1 MQSMTGYILIASR
14 KQFILCFRLN
24 LCIILWDPLI
34 NGHVWGT
41 VQVSFLGCARHI
53 GKSLARLESVRIRKA
68 VIVFLTLP
76 SICKWREIIHWV
88 LSIGLCHRDSRVLS
102 SVYDILRHINCWDDM
117 LWQIFK
123 KVYPWALNCSNYAF
137 SITVAYQ
144 GALPC
149 ALGKEA
155 EERTNNL
162 HICWPPSTLTQQKP
176 VIAFLH
182 CSFS

>member
-1 MQSMTGYILIASR
+1 MAMSE
-14 KQFILCFRLN
+14 
-24 LCIILWDPLI
+24 
-34 NGHVWGT
+34 
-41 VQVSFLGCARHI
+41 VQYKYLFLAVHDRHI
-53 GKSLARLESVRIRKA
+53 GKSLACLESVRIRKA

-182 CSFS
+182 CGLFIYF